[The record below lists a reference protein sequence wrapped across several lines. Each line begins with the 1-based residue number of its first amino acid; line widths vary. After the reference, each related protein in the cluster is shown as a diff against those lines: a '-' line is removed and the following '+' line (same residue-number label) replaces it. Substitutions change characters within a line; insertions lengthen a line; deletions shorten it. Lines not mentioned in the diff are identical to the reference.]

1 MNWHQTNMDGIYL
14 GSKRMYPDHEA
25 LLSFLHNDRG
35 LYVGANLH
43 DAQGI
48 MPVENEYK
56 AMANYLKQSDGKTL
70 TFHVSN
76 KSYVDDY
83 TNWCWNHWQQ
93 MVALISGGRIG
104 NKVYKGC
111 LGSVQLMLQV

>member
-1 MNWHQTNMDGIYL
+1 MDGYTWDQN
-14 GSKRMYPDHEA
+14 GPDHEA

-48 MPVENEYK
+48 MPVENEYSHGK
-56 AMANYLKQSDGKTL
+56 YLKQSDGKTL

-76 KSYVDDY
+76 KSYVDGLHQLVLEPLAA
-83 TNWCWNHWQQ
+83 NG
-93 MVALISGGRIG
+93 ASISGDRLATRFTRMPGVEVTDVAG
-104 NKVYKGC
+104 LNPTMW
-111 LGSVQLMLQV
+111 LNH